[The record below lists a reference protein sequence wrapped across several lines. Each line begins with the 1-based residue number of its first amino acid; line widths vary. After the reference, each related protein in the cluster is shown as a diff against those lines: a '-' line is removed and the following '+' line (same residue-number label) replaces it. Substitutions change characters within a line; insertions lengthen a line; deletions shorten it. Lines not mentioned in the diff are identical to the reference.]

1 MFLSMDSLIEV
12 DRSYKGK
19 SLIETINDYC
29 VFDITTTGYISD
41 LDLIV
46 EISSLRIRD
55 GRVIDSYNV
64 LINHEIDIEPF
75 LFETTGLTNDFMN
88 KVGINQKDAIS
99 GFFKFIGDDVI
110 ITHYNSFGLNFLY
123 DYSYKNGFI
132 LKNDF
137 IDTFR
142 LLRHAYPN
150 LESYSLRSVANS
162 FGIET
167 NISKRSIYDVSTIF
181 KLYES
186 IKGNFVN
193 YEDSKRVPLTLKER
207 IEALSI
213 TNISHDNQLVNNKVF
228 VFTGS
233 MDTIT
238 RIDACEL
245 VIKLG
250 GIVETSITR
259 KVDYVVLGGRFTHTK
274 DKGKSNKLKKAE
286 ELVSKGHDLKI
297 IDEFVFKAI
306 IEDN

>member
-1 MFLSMDSLIEV
+1 MNDFFDNQNKP
-12 DRSYKGK
+12 DRTLKGK
-19 SLIETINDYC
+19 SLIKTINDYC

-75 LFETTGLTNDFMN
+75 LFETTGLTTDFVN
-88 KVGINQKDAIS
+88 KFGINQKDAIS
-99 GFFKFIGDDVI
+99 GFFKFIGDDVL
-110 ITHYNSFGLNFLY
+110 ITHYNSFVLNFLY
-123 DYSYKNGFI
+123 DYSYKEGFI

-142 LLRHAYPN
+142 LLRHAYPH
-150 LESYSLRSVANS
+150 LESYSLRIVANS

-167 NISKRSIYDVSTIF
+167 NTSKRSIYDVSTIF

-186 IKGNFVN
+186 IKNNFVN
-193 YEDSKRVPLTLKER
+193 YEGAKRIPLTLKER

-213 TNISHDNQLVNNKVF
+213 TDITHDNPLVNNKVF

-233 MDTIT
+233 MDSIT

-245 VIKLG
+245 VVKLG
-250 GIVETSITR
+250 GIVENKITR

-274 DKGKSNKLKKAE
+274 DKGKSNKLIKAE

-297 IDEFVFKAI
+297 IDEFVFKDM

>member
-1 MFLSMDSLIEV
+1 MFLSVDSFIEV

-19 SLIETINDYC
+19 SLIKSINDYC
-29 VFDITTTGYISD
+29 VFDITTTGYVQD
-41 LDLIV
+41 LDVIV
-46 EISSLRIRD
+46 EISSLKIRD
-55 GRVIDSYNV
+55 GHVTDTYNA
-64 LINHEIDIEPF
+64 LIKQEFDIEPF
-75 LFETTGLTNDFMN
+75 LFETTGLTNDYVT
-88 KVGINQKDAIS
+88 KSGVIQKDAIS
-99 GFFKFIGDDVI
+99 SFFKFIGDDVLV
-110 ITHYNSFGLNFLY
+110 THYNSFVVNFLY
-123 DYSYKNGFI
+123 DYSYKDGFI

-186 IKGNFVN
+186 IKGNFIN
-193 YEDSKRVPLTLKER
+193 YEESKRVPLTLKER

-213 TNISHDNQLVNNKVF
+213 TDISHDNQLVNNKVF

-245 VIKLG
+245 VVKLG
-250 GIVETSITR
+250 GIVEDSITR
-259 KVDYVVLGGRFTHTK
+259 KVDFVVLGGRFTRTK

-286 ELVSKGHDLKI
+286 ALVSKGHDLKI
-297 IDEFVFKAI
+297 IDEFVFKDM